1 MQSKLDQFVGERF
14 TYKTLEYKVER
25 VKLNLDKAIIITDR
39 RTFVLTEKQLDD
51 LMDNIKFIDVENF
64 KKKSWVPTPEMIEVI
79 EPVQEVENVP
89 VKSDLV
95 VQHEAVMVAE
105 PSNAQK
111 VSSKLMD
118 VFEAL
123 MDEPTEELYKKA
135 AAMVNMGNSIV
146 NAELAHWRLLTLKK

>member
-14 TYKTLEYKVER
+14 IYKTLHYKVQR
-25 VKLNLDKAIIITDR
+25 VKVNLDKAVIVTDR
-39 RTFVLTEKQLDD
+39 RTFVLTEKELDD
-51 LMDNIKFIDVENF
+51 LMNNIKFIDVENF
-64 KKKSWVPTPEMIEVI
+64 PKKSWVPTPEMIEVI
-79 EPVQEVENVP
+79 DPVQEVETN
-89 VKSDLV
+89 DLV
-95 VQHEAVMVAE
+95 VQHNAVMVAQ

-118 VFEAL
+118 VFESL

-146 NAELAHWRLLTLKK
+146 NAELAHWKLLTLKK